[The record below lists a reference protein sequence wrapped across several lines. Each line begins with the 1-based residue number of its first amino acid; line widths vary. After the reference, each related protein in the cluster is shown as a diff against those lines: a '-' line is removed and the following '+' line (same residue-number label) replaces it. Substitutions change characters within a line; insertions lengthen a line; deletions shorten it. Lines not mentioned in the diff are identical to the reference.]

1 MYRILLI
8 EIRLGSHNSPKYSL
22 RNSFFRT
29 GPEIVDSNEFEDSTF
44 LSSPGFTS
52 RRVKNWNP
60 PRRLVHASIQRRK
73 RGTKLHAVRRAK
85 DGISVDRE
93 YRGSVGDIASAI
105 HDENFSKG
113 SNKEFALLCCW
124 RLCSNR
130 RRSVWKKCAR
140 SCWMENYFFI
150 FNNFEY
156 FRYCLKSVYSARFFC
171 AANDSFWRVVVSMA
185 EIVRHNSC
193 SSLCAIYSS
202 GITLFRERV
211 LHDASSGEN
220 KLVLR
225 VSRDRYELLF
235 IFYISR
241 YVYWFRATILY
252 FTPRLRS
259 CRVIRLQHGCNEKLS
274 LL

>member
-1 MYRILLI
+1 MTSLL
-8 EIRLGSHNSPKYSL
+8 ESATNGKKKKNRSS
-22 RNSFFRT
+22 
-29 GPEIVDSNEFEDSTF
+29 IV
-44 LSSPGFTS
+44 
-52 RRVKNWNP
+52 V
-60 PRRLVHASIQRRK
+60 V
-73 RGTKLHAVRRAK
+73 
-85 DGISVDRE
+85 
-93 YRGSVGDIASAI
+93 
-105 HDENFSKG
+105 
-113 SNKEFALLCCW
+113 
-124 RLCSNR
+124 
-130 RRSVWKKCAR
+130 RRSVWKRCAR

-185 EIVRHNSC
+185 EMVRHNSC

-202 GITLFRERV
+202 GITLFRKRV

-225 VSRDRYELLF
+225 VSRDGYELLF

-241 YVYWFRATILY
+241 ILVFVPSYFTLRHVCGVVESYVY
-252 FTPRLRS
+252 
-259 CRVIRLQHGCNEKLS
+259 GCNEKLS